1 MSVGRIDAFLDIYAE
16 RDLQSGRVTES
27 EVQEIIDDLVLKM
40 RLVRHLRTPEYNS
53 LFTGDPTWMTMV
65 LGGMKEGAEHSRDH
79 LVTKTAYRFLHTLKN
94 LGAAPEPN
102 LTVLWSRHLP
112 NSFKK
117 FCANLSIDTSSIQYE
132 NDDLMRQIFGS
143 DYAISCCVSAMRV
156 GKDMQFFGA
165 RANLVKLLLLCL
177 NGGRDEIHGEMI
189 CPPLAKACSDVGIGV
204 NDGEKPL
211 NFADVSK
218 LYFDVAI
225 PWMAKLYA
233 DTMNCIHYS
242 HDLTCY
248 ENIQLALHDS
258 NVNHLMAFGVAG
270 LSVVADSLS
279 TMKYDD
285 VFPIRNEAGLT
296 VGFRRGH
303 PSKEVPLFGNDDDRV
318 DDIVVDITKR
328 FYKALDAQT
337 LYKNAQAT
345 VSILTITSNLVY
357 GQATGATPDGRMMG
371 EPFAPGAN
379 PMHNRDKAGAIA
391 SLSSIAKIP

>member
-16 RDLQSGRVTES
+16 RDLQSKNVTES
-27 EVQEIIDDLVLKM
+27 EIQEIVDDLVLKM

-53 LFTGDPTWMTMV
+53 LFSGDPTWMTMV
-65 LGGMKEGAEHSRDH
+65 LGGLKEGGETNGYH
-79 LVTKTAYRFLHTLKN
+79 LVTKTAYRFLHTLNN
-94 LGAAPEPN
+94 LDHAPEPN
-102 LTVLWSRHLP
+102 LTVLCSRYLP
-112 NSFKK
+112 GSFKR
-117 FCANLSIDTSSIQYE
+117 FCANLSINTSSIQYE
-132 NDDLMRQIFGS
+132 NDDLMRAIFGS

-177 NGGRDEIHGEMI
+177 NGGRDEVHGEII
-189 CPPLAKACSDVGIGV
+189 CPPLVQACADVGIGG
-204 NDGEKPL
+204 NDGNKPL
-211 NFADVSK
+211 NFADVSR
-218 LYFDVAI
+218 LYFDFAM

-242 HDLTCY
+242 HDLTSY
-248 ENIQLALHDS
+248 ENMQLALHDS
-258 NVNHLMAFGVAG
+258 KVNHLMAFGVAG

-279 TMKYDD
+279 TIKYDD

-296 VGFRRGH
+296 VGFRRAN

-328 FYKALDAQT
+328 FQKELDAQP
-337 LYKNAQAT
+337 LYKNAQVR

-357 GQATGATPDGRMMG
+357 GQATGATPDGRLKG

-379 PMHNRDKAGAIA
+379 PMHNRDKAGVIA